1 MSSVADQNTV
11 LILFGLL
18 FLLILL
24 RMPIGVT
31 LIAVAVVGI
40 GESLNWRIAWASLGT
55 VPFQFASNWVLS
67 SVPTFLFMG
76 FICYHAKLT
85 QGLFEAARVWLSA
98 LPGGLAVAS
107 VFGCAGFA
115 AVTGSSVACSAA
127 MGKVA
132 VPEMNARGYNVG
144 LATGTVAASGTIG
157 ALIPPSIILILYG
170 IIAQVSINQ
179 LFLGGIVAGLLTAL
193 AYVLVIIVR
202 VKLNPELAPS
212 FHEEVTG
219 RERLK
224 ALVNTWPVL
233 LIIFGV
239 FGGLFSG
246 VFTPTEAG
254 AVGAFLSCLVSF
266 FKGTLTWQA
275 LRTSARE
282 TLVTTSSLLVI
293 AIGASLLTRF
303 LALSGLGDVLLEAV
317 LALGLPAVAI
327 MVGIVCVYLLLGM
340 ILEPIGAM
348 LLTLPIVLPIVEETG
363 YSLLWFG
370 ILLAKVLEVG
380 MITPPV
386 GMNVYVIKSVVGKA
400 HDDDGNLPGR
410 DVVRV
415 RGPAHPGADDR
426 RSGPCAVPA
435 ATVGL
440 TWGRQRTILQSNLKT
455 RRSELEATPTA
466 SVAQAPTAILQVE
479 EDDDEH
485 TGQGCYFRG
494 ADAQFRHSRRDRATA
509 ARVPRGA

>member
-1 MSSVADQNTV
+1 MADQNTV

-40 GESLNWRIAWASLGT
+40 GEALNWRVAWASLGT

-157 ALIPPSIILILYG
+157 ALIPPSILLILYG
-170 IIAQVSINQ
+170 IIAQVSIND
-179 LFLGGIVAGLLTAL
+179 LFLGGIVAGLLTAV

-202 VKLNPELAPS
+202 VKLNPDLAPS
-212 FHEEVTG
+212 FHEEVTA
-219 RERLK
+219 RDRLR
-224 ALVNTWPVL
+224 ALANTWPVL

-246 VFTPTEAG
+246 IFTPTEAG
-254 AVGAFLSCLVSF
+254 AVGAFLSCAVSF

-275 LRTSARE
+275 LRISARE

-317 LALGLPAVAI
+317 LALGLPAAAI

-386 GMNVYVIKSVVGKA
+386 GMNVYVIKSVVGKLTTTTA
-400 HDDDGNLPGR
+400 IF
-410 DVVRV
+410 
-415 RGPAHPGADDR
+415 RGVMWFVFVDLLILGLMI
-426 RSGPCAVPA
+426 AVP
-435 ATVGL
+435 GL
-440 TWGRQRTILQSNLKT
+440 VLFLPQLLG
-455 RRSELEATPTA
+455 
-466 SVAQAPTAILQVE
+466 
-479 EDDDEH
+479 
-485 TGQGCYFRG
+485 
-494 ADAQFRHSRRDRATA
+494 
-509 ARVPRGA
+509 